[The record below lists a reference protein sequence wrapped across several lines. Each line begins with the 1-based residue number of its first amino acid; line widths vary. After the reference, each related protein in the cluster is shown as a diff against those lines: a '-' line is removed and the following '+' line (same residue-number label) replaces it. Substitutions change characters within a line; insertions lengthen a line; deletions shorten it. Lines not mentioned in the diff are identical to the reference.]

1 MTFRNQKVFIKKPY
15 CFTSYP
21 TVLLDGVPLG
31 LRGLKKHCQITN
43 IINTVRNETTTTSKS

>member
-1 MTFRNQKVFIKKPY
+1 MKIITPLNKLSINIMIHRNEKVFIKKQK

-31 LRGLKKHCQITN
+31 LRGFKK
-43 IINTVRNETTTTSKS
+43 NTVN